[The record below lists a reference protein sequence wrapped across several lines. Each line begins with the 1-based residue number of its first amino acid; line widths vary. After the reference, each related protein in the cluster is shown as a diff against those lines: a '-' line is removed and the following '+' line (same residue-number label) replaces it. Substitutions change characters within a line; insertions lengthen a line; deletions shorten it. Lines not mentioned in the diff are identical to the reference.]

1 MTVVTGRLR
10 DKIGQIGFR
19 VPALMAVVAL
29 LFIGVTALS
38 VFWNQ
43 HSVGFLNDL
52 SGRDLKVR
60 ASMTALYNDMDTV
73 NSRVLGVMAT
83 IYSSPGSA
91 DRVAQALDG
100 VQRNWSDLLALIP
113 EAERGAATK
122 AAAQAMAEFPAF
134 TSKLSQALK
143 GSAPLG
149 GHYDLW
155 LDLSPPL
162 RKAIL
167 EVSKQLDQ
175 RVNVRAS
182 EDLALGTLISEAS
195 LAAIVVGLLVLGAV
209 TRSLVV
215 GVSRPITRMTAV
227 MGELAQ
233 GDLHTPIPYADRRD
247 EISGMARAL
256 QVFRDN
262 GVERQR
268 LEAARDAEQRQ
279 QIERAARIEELIA
292 RFDRSATETLHTVA
306 SAASQLDATARD
318 MTITAQSTS
327 GQAASAT
334 GIVTGATNNVQAVAA
349 ATEQLSSSIQEI
361 GRRAVES
368 SAIADRAVAEAGRT
382 NETVRSL
389 TEAATRIGEVVQLIG
404 EIASQTNLLALNATI
419 EAARAGEA
427 GKGFAVVASEVKGLA
442 TQTARATEDI
452 SSQIDEMQKV
462 TGNAVRAIQEITGII
477 TELHG
482 IARDMTESVDQQT
495 AATNEISR
503 NVQAAAM
510 GMGNVSDTV
519 GGVSAAA
526 GQTGA
531 AATQVL
537 GAAGELS
544 HHAER
549 LRHEVVSFF
558 QGIRAA

>member
-1 MTVVTGRLR
+1 
-10 DKIGQIGFR
+10 
-19 VPALMAVVAL
+19 MAVVAL
-29 LFIGVTALS
+29 LFLGVTVLS

-43 HSVGFLNDL
+43 RSVGFLNDL
-52 SGRDLKVR
+52 SGRDLRVR

-73 NSRVLGVMAT
+73 NSRVLGVMAS

-100 VQRNWSDLLALIP
+100 VQRNWTDLLALIP
-113 EAERGAATK
+113 ESERGTATK
-122 AAAQAMAEFPAF
+122 AAAQAMDAFPAF
-134 TSKLSQALK
+134 TSKITQALK
-143 GSAPLG
+143 ASTPLG
-149 GHYDLW
+149 GHYDVW

-162 RKAIL
+162 RKAVL

-175 RVNVRAS
+175 RVNVRVS
-182 EDLALGTLISEAS
+182 EDLALGELISQAS
-195 LAAIVVGLLVLGAV
+195 LAAIIIGLLVLGAV
-209 TRSLVV
+209 TRSLVF
-215 GVSRPITRMTAV
+215 GVARPITRMTAV
-227 MGELAQ
+227 MGDLAQ
-233 GDLHTPIPYADRRD
+233 GHLHTDIPYADRSD

-262 GVERQR
+262 GLERQR
-268 LEAARDAEQRQ
+268 LQASRDAEQQQ
-279 QIERAARIEELIA
+279 QIQRAARIEELIS

-306 SAASQLDATARD
+306 SAASELDATARD
-318 MTITAQSTS
+318 MTTTAESTS
-327 GQAASAT
+327 GRAANAT
-334 GIVTGATNNVQAVAA
+334 GIVSGATNNVQAVAA
-349 ATEQLSSSIQEI
+349 ATEELSSSIQEI
-361 GRRAVES
+361 GRRAVQS

-389 TEAATRIGEVVQLIG
+389 SEAATRIGEVVQLIG

-442 TQTARATEDI
+442 TQTARATDDI
-452 SSQIDEMQKV
+452 STQIGEMQKV

-477 TELHG
+477 GELHG
-482 IARDMTESVDQQT
+482 IAQDMTDSVNQQM
-495 AATNEISR
+495 AATTEISR
-503 NVQAAAM
+503 NVQAAAV
-510 GMGNVSDTV
+510 GMGDVSQTV
-519 GGVSAAA
+519 GGVSEAA

-558 QGIRAA
+558 QGIRSA

>member
-1 MTVVTGRLR
+1 MVTKRLR
-10 DKIGQIGFR
+10 DRVVRISFR

-29 LFIGVTALS
+29 LFLGVTVLS

-52 SGRDLKVR
+52 SGRDLRVR

-73 NSRVLGVMAT
+73 NSRVLGVMAS

-91 DRVAQALDG
+91 DRVAQALEG
-100 VQRNWSDLLALIP
+100 VQRNWADLLALIP
-113 EAERGAATK
+113 ESERGAATK
-122 AAAQAMAEFPAF
+122 AAAQAMREFPAF
-134 TSKLSQALK
+134 TSKITQALK
-143 GSAPLG
+143 ASTPLG
-149 GHYDLW
+149 SHYDVW
-155 LDLSPPL
+155 LDLSPPM
-162 RKAIL
+162 RKAVL

-175 RVNVRAS
+175 RVNLRAS
-182 EDLALGTLISEAS
+182 EDLALGELISQAS
-195 LAAIVVGLLVLGAV
+195 LVAIVIGLLVLGAV
-209 TRSLVV
+209 TRSLIL
-215 GVSRPITRMTAV
+215 GVARPITRMTAV
-227 MGELAQ
+227 MGDLAQ
-233 GDLHTPIPYADRRD
+233 GHLHTEIPYADRSD

-262 GVERQR
+262 GLERQR
-268 LEAARDAEQRQ
+268 LQASRDAEQQQ
-279 QIERAARIEELIA
+279 QIQRAARIEELIT

-306 SAASQLDATARD
+306 SAASELDATARD
-318 MTITAQSTS
+318 MTTTAESTS
-327 GQAASAT
+327 ERAANAT
-334 GIVTGATNNVQAVAA
+334 GIVSGATNNVQAVAA
-349 ATEQLSSSIQEI
+349 ATEELSSSIQEI
-361 GRRAVES
+361 GRRAVQS

-389 TEAATRIGEVVQLIG
+389 SEAATRIGEVVQLIG

-442 TQTARATEDI
+442 TQTARATDDI
-452 SSQIDEMQKV
+452 STQIGEMQKV

-477 TELHG
+477 GELHG
-482 IARDMTESVDQQT
+482 IAQDMTDSVNQQM
-495 AATNEISR
+495 AATTEISR
-503 NVQAAAM
+503 NVQAAAV
-510 GMGNVSDTV
+510 GMGDVSQTV
-519 GGVSAAA
+519 GGVNEAA

-537 GAAGELS
+537 GAASELS